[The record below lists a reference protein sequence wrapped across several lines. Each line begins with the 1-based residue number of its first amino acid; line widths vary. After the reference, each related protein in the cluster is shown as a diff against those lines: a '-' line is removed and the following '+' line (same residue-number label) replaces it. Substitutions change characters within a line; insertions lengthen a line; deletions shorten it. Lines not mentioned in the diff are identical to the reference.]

1 MILKTITF
9 NIHHGQ
15 GIDEIIDVKRQAELL
30 KQYNPDVIFL
40 QEIDMY
46 TQRVGDESQLDIISN
61 YTGLYYRT
69 IGINIRYR
77 KGFYGTGILSRF
89 PVEYCANFLTPQT
102 NISHEQ
108 RGILYNKIS
117 FGTTKLHL
125 FCVHLSTY
133 KDERLLAL
141 EELLKVINKI
151 NKKEIIIVGGDFN
164 VGITKIGNH
173 KYEFVKEDKFEEYNI
188 LGKKLNKITN
198 FDETW
203 FSENGSGCIDT
214 IFYSNNVDLKN
225 IITIDND
232 YSDHYAVYAE
242 FDI

>member
-77 KGFYGTGILSRF
+77 RGF
-89 PVEYCANFLTPQT
+89 
-102 NISHEQ
+102 
-108 RGILYNKIS
+108 
-117 FGTTKLHL
+117 
-125 FCVHLSTY
+125 
-133 KDERLLAL
+133 
-141 EELLKVINKI
+141 
-151 NKKEIIIVGGDFN
+151 
-164 VGITKIGNH
+164 
-173 KYEFVKEDKFEEYNI
+173 
-188 LGKKLNKITN
+188 
-198 FDETW
+198 
-203 FSENGSGCIDT
+203 
-214 IFYSNNVDLKN
+214 
-225 IITIDND
+225 
-232 YSDHYAVYAE
+232 
-242 FDI
+242 